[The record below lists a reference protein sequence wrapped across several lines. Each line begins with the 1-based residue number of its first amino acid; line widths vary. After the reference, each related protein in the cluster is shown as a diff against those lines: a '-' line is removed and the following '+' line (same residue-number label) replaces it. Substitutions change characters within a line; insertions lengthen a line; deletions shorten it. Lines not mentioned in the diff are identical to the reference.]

1 MLHKIRFMGKET
13 KYSALSVLS
22 LAAVFLLHLVHWLAA
37 PSLMGAAAVGMHMEH
52 QHDMGGSGSTLMQLL
67 MLVVFI
73 VNLVSMY
80 FAGRRLSLAW
90 KNRSGATHRTY
101 LCSFVSVG
109 VLCVG
114 FLRLCR
120 CKRLKPARCCD
131 GFSLRSSG
139 RALQI
144 AVLCYPWCNYGVN

>member
-37 PSLMGAAAVGMHMEH
+37 PLLMGAAAVGMHMEH

-67 MLVVFI
+67 MMVVFI

-80 FAGRRLSLAW
+80 FAGRQLSLAW

-114 FLRLCR
+114 VFTAL
-120 CKRLKPARCCD
+120 
-131 GFSLRSSG
+131 SL
-139 RALQI
+139 
-144 AVLCYPWCNYGVN
+144 